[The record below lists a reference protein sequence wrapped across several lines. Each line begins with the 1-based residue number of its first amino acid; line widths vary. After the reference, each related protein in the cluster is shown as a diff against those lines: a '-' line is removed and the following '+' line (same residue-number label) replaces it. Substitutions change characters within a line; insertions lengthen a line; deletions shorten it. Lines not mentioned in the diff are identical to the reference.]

1 MITRLAYWGVRA
13 SELYRFRISHHHHRL
28 LKYRKKEIDPL
39 LSLQILFQLNSRVLT
54 VNQPSHSKISLHPLK
69 EKTTPSPLPLPFP
82 PPPKSRSLL
91 PTLKHVPPSPPTQNP
106 PIVPPHRHP
115 LHTTPQSP
123 TPTPAPIVLVP
134 WSRPASPPL
143 SHANMLAFHFENK
156 SSLTR

>member
-1 MITRLAYWGVRA
+1 MISKLAYWDAGV
-13 SELYRFRISHHHHRL
+13 SGLYRFRISHHHHRL

-39 LSLQILFQLNSRVLT
+39 LSLQILFQLNSRVL
-54 VNQPSHSKISLHPLK
+54 QPTSLLTLK
-69 EKTTPSPLPLPFP
+69 FPFSPRRKTPNPSFSPFPSPSKQISP
-82 PPPKSRSLL
+82 PPF
-91 PTLKHVPPSPPTQNP
+91 KHVPPSLPTQNP